1 MYTASQENQTMDV
14 QENIKVPRLARG
26 YAKLPGIFDPF
37 NQVYITQRSTFC
49 SLTVSSQSEYTI
61 CFLTEQFAVVPL
73 STIKQISGMENAR
86 LQR

>member
-37 NQVYITQRSTFC
+37 NQVYI
-49 SLTVSSQSEYTI
+49 I
-61 CFLTEQFAVVPL
+61 
-73 STIKQISGMENAR
+73 
-86 LQR
+86 